1 MVTQISWTSPD
12 ISPDIPSVARMYDYY
27 LGGFHNF
34 AVDRVA
40 AERALAIY
48 PGLRLVMQAN
58 RAFLR
63 RAVRYLVEQG
73 IDQFLDIGSGIP
85 TAGNVHEVAQELNPQ
100 AKVVYVDVDPV
111 AVTHSDAILRG
122 QSGVTAVLADARQP
136 EALLLQ
142 LATGNLL
149 RMDRPLGV
157 LCLMLLHFVPEDAVA
172 LHIVRAIRDAMA
184 PGSYLVVSHA
194 TGDQVPEDV
203 RMQMSRLYAG
213 TSSPIVARS
222 SAQIAEFFEGLQ
234 LVAPGLVY
242 LPSWRPEDAD
252 ELLLDAPARSIS
264 LGGVAR
270 LMPQR

>member
-1 MVTQISWTSPD
+1 MSQVSWTSPD

-34 AVDRVA
+34 AVDRQA

-63 RAVRYLVEQG
+63 RAVRYMVEQG
-73 IDQFLDIGSGIP
+73 VDQFIDIGSGIP

-100 AKVVYVDVDPV
+100 ARVVYVDVDPV
-111 AVTHSDAILRG
+111 AITHSNAILRD
-122 QSGVTAVLADARQP
+122 QPGVTAVLADARQP
-136 EALLLQ
+136 EALLQQ
-142 LATGNLL
+142 LAAAHLL
-149 RMDRPLGV
+149 RLNRPVGV
-157 LCLMLLHFVPEDAVA
+157 LCLMLLHFVPDDAVA
-172 LHIVRAIRDAMA
+172 LHMVRALRGAMA

-194 TGDQVPEDV
+194 TSDKMPDEA
-203 RMQMSRLYAG
+203 RLQMSRLYAG

-222 SAQIAEFFEGLQ
+222 SAQIAEYFDGLQ
-234 LVAPGLVY
+234 LVPPGLVY

-252 ELLLDAPARSIS
+252 ELLLDEPERSIS

-270 LMPQR
+270 LMQSG